1 MTLDSTFV
9 SVLDYLGVFVFA
21 LSGAWLAIR
30 RDLDLV
36 GVVTLGL
43 ATGLAGCSLA
53 DDGSDSP
60 SAVEPSPD
68 LALESRVLAVVCDN
82 DRPDTQEQLVQ
93 LARYARERDGRSDR
107 IWEVADNPDC
117 PQTS

>member
-1 MTLDSTFV
+1 M
-9 SVLDYLGVFVFA
+9 LGKHT
-21 LSGAWLAIR
+21 AICF
-30 RDLDLV
+30 L
-36 GVVTLGL
+36 L

-93 LARYARERDGRSDR
+93 LARPAEAKSARVGPMEARVSKCLIGSLDICGGRPLR
-107 IWEVADNPDC
+107 PGIL
-117 PQTS
+117 

>member
-1 MTLDSTFV
+1 M
-9 SVLDYLGVFVFA
+9 LGKHT
-21 LSGAWLAIR
+21 AICF
-30 RDLDLV
+30 LLV
-36 GVVTLGL
+36 
-43 ATGLAGCSLA
+43 AGLAGCSLA
-53 DDGSDSP
+53 DDGSDGP

-68 LALESRVLAVVCDN
+68 LALKSRVLAVVCDN